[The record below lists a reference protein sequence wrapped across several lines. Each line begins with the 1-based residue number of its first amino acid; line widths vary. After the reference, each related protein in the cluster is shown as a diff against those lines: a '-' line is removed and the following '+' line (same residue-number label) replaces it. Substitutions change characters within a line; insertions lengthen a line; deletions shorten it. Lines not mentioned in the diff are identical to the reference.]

1 MRHAAIRGTV
11 PPRMAQEG
19 EPSEMSRRPSRLA
32 AALLLSIV
40 PSGAALAEAPAAG
53 PAPVRAVACDA
64 PAAIPAWPRIHVLAT
79 GARRVAGNVTF
90 TLYGDDPKTFL
101 KHAGSLLVT
110 RVTLT
115 GPTAEGCVAVSAAG
129 TYALAIYHDENDNH
143 HFDRTLLGLPAEG
156 YGFSNDAP
164 TLFGPPAF
172 AATRFAV
179 PAAGTR
185 LAIRLRY

>member
-1 MRHAAIRGTV
+1 MAAGLLLPV
-11 PPRMAQEG
+11 ALG
-19 EPSEMSRRPSRLA
+19 CGA
-32 AALLLSIV
+32 AARAS
-40 PSGAALAEAPAAG
+40 AAPAPG
-53 PAPVRAVACDA
+53 PAPVRAAACDA
-64 PAAIPAWPRIHVLAT
+64 PGAARGWPRIQVRVT
-79 GARRVAGNVTF
+79 GVRRIAGNVTF
-90 TLYGDDPKTFL
+90 TLYGDRPELFL

-110 RVTLT
+110 RVPLAAA
-115 GPTAEGCVAVSAAG
+115 TAEGCIAVSSPG
-129 TYALAIYHDENDNH
+129 TYAVAIYHDENDNH

-179 PAAGTR
+179 PAGGTR

>member
-1 MRHAAIRGTV
+1 MD
-11 PPRMAQEG
+11 QEG
-19 EPSEMSRRPSRLA
+19 KPPEMFRRSSRLA
-32 AALLLSIV
+32 AALLLS
-40 PSGAALAEAPAAG
+40 AALSAPARADAPA
-53 PAPVRAVACDA
+53 PAPVHAAACDA
-64 PAAIPAWPRIHVLAT
+64 PVVTAAWPRIHILAT

-115 GPTAEGCVAVSAAG
+115 GPSAEGCIAVSAPG
-129 TYALAIYHDENDNH
+129 TFALAIYHDENDNH

-164 TLFGPPAF
+164 TLLGPPAF

-185 LAIRLRY
+185 LSIRLRY